1 MTREAQTVVTVES
14 PSTLAGEPGEVTER
28 IGRYAVLRLLG
39 RGGMGVVHLARDEL
53 LGRSVALKL
62 LDRGG
67 TPGLQA
73 RLLIEAQSLARLSH
87 PNVVAIYEAGEH
99 DGRIYLAMERIVG
112 DTLRAW
118 FAERPRRLSEVL
130 DVALQA
136 ARGLAAAH
144 DAGLV
149 HRDVKPDNIMI
160 GDDGRV
166 RVMDFGLA
174 RVARERADDDEFAS
188 PASPGP
194 VTVHGAVVGTPGY
207 MAPEQQ
213 RGAVVGA
220 SSDIYSFCVVLCELL
235 IGTRPPADPDALRAA
250 LTRRRVPRWLVKLV
264 LRGLYSDPAARWPTM
279 HTLIAAYEAGLR
291 REWARTA
298 VRVVAGLLL
307 LAVSWAAA
315 WQAHV
320 VIVQHQQSRFD
331 EEVRKIES
339 AIQQRMTAYVQVLR
353 GGLGHFVISGF
364 GDLDSW
370 QRYVAALQLD
380 ERYPG
385 FKNLTFAAAVRN
397 EDLPGFVARVR
408 AGPVPAGMPD
418 PHRIRQYTVRS
429 NISTFSPLPMHSPIV
444 YVAPLIPDNMRAL
457 GVDMMQE
464 AGRRSAMERSAE
476 GATVVLSPRLR
487 FLGQTD
493 GRLGFIAYLAVH
505 RDGALLGWL
514 TAAFLADSFMRGLLG
529 DATPTLE
536 FEVYDGD
543 RVTPEV
549 LLYSTAGIAETGL
562 PLPLPVAGAPAL
574 DHVGRVELPGRAWTL
589 RYRATPGFS
598 PLTDRLAPWL
608 IVLSGL
614 FAVILFFLM
623 SRTGARRSAPPGR
636 TGVRNGWTIG

>member
-1 MTREAQTVVTVES
+1 MSLEPHTAVTVES
-14 PSTLAGEPGEVTER
+14 PASPRGAPGALTGR
-28 IGRYAVLRLLG
+28 IGRYTLLRPLG

-67 TPGLQA
+67 TPKLQA
-73 RLLIEAQSLARLSH
+73 RLLIEARSLARLSH

-112 DTLRAW
+112 DTLRGW
-118 FAERPRRLSEVL
+118 FGERPRRLSELL

-194 VTVHGAVVGTPGY
+194 VTVNGAVVGTPGY

-213 RGAVVGA
+213 RGAVVDA
-220 SSDIYSFCVVLCELL
+220 SSDIYSYCVVLCELL
-235 IGTRPPADPDALRAA
+235 IGARPPAEPDALRAA
-250 LTRRRVPRWLVKLV
+250 LLRRRVPRWLVKLV
-264 LRGLYSDPAARWPTM
+264 LRGRHGDPAARWPTM
-279 HTLIAAYEAGLR
+279 HALIAAFEAGLR
-291 REWARTA
+291 RERARTV
-298 VRVVAGLLL
+298 VRVATGLLL
-307 LAVSWAAA
+307 LAVSGAAA
-315 WQAHV
+315 WQAHA
-320 VIVQHQQSRFD
+320 VIDQHQQSRFD

-353 GGLGHFVISGF
+353 GGLGHFVISGT

-370 QRYVAALQLD
+370 QRYVATLQLD
-380 ERYPG
+380 RRYPG
-385 FKNLTFAAAVRN
+385 FKNLTFAAAVRD
-397 EDLPGFVARVR
+397 EDLPAFVARVR
-408 AGPVPAGMPD
+408 TWTIPAGMPE
-418 PHRIRQYTVRS
+418 PQRIRGFTVRS
-429 NISTFSPLPMHSPIV
+429 NIATFSPLPMHSPIV
-444 YVAPLIPDNMRAL
+444 YVAPMIPDNMRAL

-464 AGRRSAMERSAE
+464 AGRRAAMERSAAE
-476 GATVVLSPRLR
+476 GEVILSPRLR

-505 RDGALLGWL
+505 RDGALHGWL
-514 TAAFLADSFMRGLLG
+514 TAAFLADSFMRGLFG
-529 DATPTLE
+529 EATPALE
-536 FEVYDGD
+536 FEVHDGD
-543 RVTPEV
+543 RVDPEA
-549 LLYSTAGIAETGL
+549 LLYSTAGLADDGL
-562 PLPLPVAGAPAL
+562 PVPLSDDGAAL
-574 DHVGRVELPGRAWTL
+574 DHVGHIDLPGRRWTL
-589 RYRATPGFS
+589 RYRAPPEFS

-608 IVLSGL
+608 IVLSGM

-623 SRTGARRSAPPGR
+623 SRTGGARR
-636 TGVRNGWTIG
+636 